1 MSPVAPVTVTVY
13 GPLAPAATMN
23 EPDITPAAIVHTGLE
38 MRPVGAEVMVQ
49 GPVSP
54 GVPVAKFDPVTKTFV
69 PACPDVGV
77 IVIVAWTRKLA
88 VP

>member
-23 EPDITPAAIVHTGLE
+23 EPDIVVAAIVHTGLE
-38 MRPVGAEVMVQ
+38 MRPVGLEEMVQ
-49 GPVSP
+49 GPVS
-54 GVPVAKFDPVTKTFV
+54 PVAKFDPVTKTFV
-69 PACPDVGV
+69 PACPEVGV
-77 IVIVAWTRKLA
+77 IVTVAWTRKLA

>member
-54 GVPVAKFDPVTKTFV
+54 DAKFDPVTKTFV
-69 PACPDVGV
+69 PECPEVGESE
-77 IVIVAWTRKLA
+77 IVACTRKLA